1 MRLLGLVPNT
11 NKIKIALRPGLI
23 HACENMDDS
32 NKESFSPNSSQLV
45 MSPMTATTADIDK
58 RILLLTGKNHTMWAF
73 WMILGNIIQ
82 SLLSVFYDTFEK

>member
-11 NKIKIALRPGLI
+11 NKIKIALRLI

-73 WMILGNIIQ
+73 WMKAR
-82 SLLSVFYDTFEK
+82 LLKKDLWRVVDTGPYC